1 VVFVLIVA
9 LALLVALSARF
20 GVDSRPDV
28 SDPCE
33 HWFGECRSC
42 ES

>member
-1 VVFVLIVA
+1 
-9 LALLVALSARF
+9 
-20 GVDSRPDV
+20 VDSRPDV

-42 ES
+42 ESC